1 MSDSPMIRPLC
12 FATDKQSRREH
23 SLLPTL
29 VTLVVYFVES
39 ELQKE
44 ILAEGR
50 MFSRSCLALVLVL
63 AAALALQAI
72 PQAPPQAQPAIPDTP
87 AGHTLQAS
95 SAPFNTRDP
104 AL

>member
-1 MSDSPMIRPLC
+1 MSDSPTISPLC

-39 ELQKE
+39 EVQKE
-44 ILAEGR
+44 ILAEVR
-50 MFSRSCLALVLVL
+50 MFSRSCLAFILGL

-72 PQAPPQAQPAIPDTP
+72 PQPPPQAQTALPETP
-87 AGHTLQAS
+87 AGHTFKARVE
-95 SAPFNTRDP
+95 AFNT
-104 AL
+104 